1 MPVLT
6 TENDRVVTAAIVVEP
21 ELNWQRLSLLRGQ
34 MEANCSALEIR
45 DPALADRL
53 RSFQPDTEFV
63 LALRGTQVIIA
74 RLEGTAARVR
84 PCLLSAEAA
93 QQTLARLCPSGACTE
108 SLLIAGVDQG
118 WLWDQAYS
126 LPAAVAALPGHR
138 PPLYF
143 LVRDIEEFWIALHLH
158 DWRMMLA
165 DPRVRLSVGEDAVA
179 QFERGLRANPQIP
192 VPRVALSLGPQLWA
206 GGTDLASVVAA
217 SRAPLEAELQELMGR
232 YGELYAWAT
241 PGAIAEKIRSGQK
254 LRVLGITSRYTT
266 FLQYSMRDWLSAMR
280 RLGHD
285 TKLVIEGDAH
295 ESHTTLCFARACVE
309 FLPDVVVMIDHY
321 RGEFGTLPR
330 QVPCVMWVQ
339 DKLPNIFSPAAGAK
353 QGPMDYCLGFGR
365 LYLSQNYGYPA
376 RRHMEATVGVD
387 ETRFA
392 PRLHDDAGYEQF
404 ACDLSYVSHSS
415 LPAEAILAQH
425 VERAQSDDAKRLL
438 LQMFERLRAV
448 YDAGGVVTHRLHFER
463 LLDASLKDLGAVMT
477 PEQHDGVLDLFSH
490 QINNAFFRH
499 QVLHWLTDLEADL
512 HLYGKGW
519 ENHPRFKRYARGV
532 AENGRQLT
540 RIFQTSRINLQI
552 TPHGAIH
559 QRLFEGLAS
568 GGFFLIRHAPGELV
582 ERVYKPIWDWCQEQ
596 QISSD
601 EELLAR
607 ATPQVQ
613 AGFAEL
619 QRLLGF
625 GAFEF
630 GSPFMEVMKLS
641 ADTGFTRSAASIW
654 PEYGA
659 VAFESKTQ
667 LHEKVKQYLGDDEG
681 RRGIAGSMRAEVLE
695 RFTYLSTSRRLLDF
709 IATELRERG

>member
-6 TENDRVVTAAIVVEP
+6 ENDPIAVVAAVLP
-21 ELNWQRLSLLRGQ
+21 ELQWQRLSLLRGQ
-34 MEANCSALEIR
+34 MEANCNALESR
-45 DPALADRL
+45 DPALADQL
-53 RSFQPDTEFV
+53 RSFEPETEFV

-93 QQTLARLCPSGACTE
+93 QQTIARLCPSGACTE

-118 WLWDQAYS
+118 WLWDQAYT
-126 LPAAVAALPGHR
+126 LPSAVPALPGHR

-143 LVRDIEEFWIALHLH
+143 LVRDIEELWLALHLH
-158 DWRMMLA
+158 DWRLMLA

-179 QFERGLRANPQIP
+179 QFERGLRASPQIP
-192 VPRVALSLGPQLWA
+192 VPRVALSIGPQLWA
-206 GGTDLASVVAA
+206 PGTDLASVVAA
-217 SRAPLEAELQELMGR
+217 SRMPLEVELQNLMAR

-266 FLQYSMRDWLSAMR
+266 FLQYSMRDWLSAMG
-280 RLGHD
+280 RLGHE

-309 FLPDVVVMIDHY
+309 FLPDVVVMVDHY

-330 QVPCVMWVQ
+330 QIPCVMWVQ
-339 DKLPNIFSPAAGAK
+339 DKLPNIFSPAAGAA

-392 PRLHDDAGYEQF
+392 PRPYDDAGYERF
-404 ACDLSYVSHSS
+404 ACDVSYVSHSS
-415 LPAEAILAQH
+415 VPAEAILAKH
-425 VERAQSDDAKRLL
+425 VERAQSNDAKRMLA
-438 LQMFERLRAV
+438 QVFERLRAV

-463 LLDASLKDLGAVMT
+463 LLDATLKDLGAAMT
-477 PEQHDGVLDLFSH
+477 PEQRDGVLDLFSH

-499 QVLHWLTDLEADL
+499 QSLHWLADMGVDL

-519 ENHPRFKRYARGV
+519 ESHPRFKRFAKGV
-532 AENGRQLT
+532 ANNERQLT
-540 RIFQTSRINLQI
+540 TIFQTSRINLQV

-582 ERVYKPIWDWCQEQ
+582 EGIYKPIWDWCQQQ
-596 QISSD
+596 QISTD

-607 ATPQVQ
+607 ATPPVQ
-613 AGFAEL
+613 AGLAEL
-619 QRLLGF
+619 KQLLGF

-630 GSPFMEVMKLS
+630 GSQFMDVMKLS

-654 PEYGA
+654 PEYGE
-659 VAFESKTQ
+659 VAFDSKLRLQ
-667 LHEKVKQYLGDDEG
+667 QKVTQYLADDQG
-681 RRGIAGSMRAEVLE
+681 RRRIAESMRTQVLE